1 MLNHTKSK
9 VPKREAL
16 HFLSSGQSVSNPIAI
31 VAIIS
36 LIFSSLSFLLQMLN
50 YGATSTLARKEP
62 PSLVQIADG
71 NTINVKALEPDDRSA
86 EVIKK
91 FVVDT
96 LVKMFNWDGLIKSTK
111 NGEII
116 TQQDNGTNI
125 KVTKGTARVTT
136 KAWEAAFALSEE
148 QDFRASFLKRL
159 AELTPP
165 SVFQGGLQSSL
176 VPRYVSEPR
185 KIGKGKWQVNVIATL
200 VTFSK
205 EDNAG
210 NGIAFNKTVTVQVIQ
225 TPQKPP
231 ETTEIAQK
239 IYSVRRSGL
248 EIIEITDLNLGKN

>member
-9 VPKREAL
+9 IPKREAL
-16 HFLSSGQSVSNPIAI
+16 QFLSSGQSVSNPIAI
-31 VAIIS
+31 VAVMS
-36 LIFSSLSFLLQMLN
+36 LIFSSLSFLLQVFN
-50 YGATSTLARKEP
+50 YGATSTLARKKP

-96 LVKMFNWDGLIKSTK
+96 LVKIFNWDGLIRLNK

-116 TQQDNGTNI
+116 TQQDNGISI
-125 KVTKGTARVTT
+125 KVNKGTARVTT

-148 QDFRASFLKRL
+148 QDFRSSFLKKL

-185 KIGKGKWQVNVIATL
+185 KIGQGKWQIDVIATL

-205 EDNAG
+205 DDNAG
-210 NGIAFNKTVTVQVIQ
+210 NGIAFNKTVTVQAIQ
-225 TPQKPP
+225 SPQKPP
-231 ETTEIAQK
+231 ETTEIAHK